1 MKLIQMNFLPR
12 AIACAI
18 LATAAAVSAS
28 AQTVSPVQATADP
41 HSIAIAAPVMEA
53 GSDAASRNFDNT
65 VLPSL
70 TAFVQS
76 ALPERQNNT
85 ASAAFEV
92 DPNNIILANNTD
104 VRAYFVSEGAGY
116 HNSIG
121 VASQMPSDA
130 TPYNSWDQAVAHTS
144 KLLFPDASST
154 EGGVTDGTGVYGTRT
169 AAEPVL
175 PGDFVDAGTY
185 AKGTKLDFF
194 LLSGGAQNYWANS
207 FSTDGSLNPD
217 GFSQHV
223 AAFTTHLF
231 AVPQLNSPYLFL
243 SFEDQWGGGDQ
254 DINDVVIALDVGT
267 ATVNALLATPE
278 PAMPLTFAACLG
290 LALIAFRL
298 NKKTATVVS

>member
-1 MKLIQMNFLPR
+1 MKLNQSNFLPR
-12 AIACAI
+12 AIACAV
-18 LATAAAVSAS
+18 LAAAAVITAS

-41 HSIAIAAPVMEA
+41 HSIKVAAPVMLA
-53 GSDAASRNFDNT
+53 GSDAASKNFDNT

-70 TAFVQS
+70 TAFIQS

-92 DPNNIILANNTD
+92 DPNKIVLANNTA
-104 VRAYFVSEGAGY
+104 VRAYFVYEGAGY

-121 VASQMPSDA
+121 VASQMPSDP
-130 TPYNSWDQAVAHTS
+130 TPYNSWDQAVAGSS
-144 KLLFPDASST
+144 KLIFPDASST
-154 EGGVTDGTGVYGTRT
+154 EGGVNDGTGAYGTRT
-169 AAEPVL
+169 ATEPVL
-175 PGDFVDAGTY
+175 PGDFVDVGTY

-194 LLSGGAQNYWANS
+194 LLSGGANNYWANS

-223 AAFTTHLF
+223 AAFTTHIF
-231 AVPQLNSPYLFL
+231 AVPQLNSPFLFL

-254 DINDVVIALDVGT
+254 DVNDVVIALNVGT

-290 LALIAFRL
+290 LAFFARRL
-298 NKKTATVVS
+298 NKKASVVV